1 MPVTVKTYPNGFR
14 TVYEKSQIA
23 LPLTTLHIFC
33 DVGSVHECD
42 GMRGA
47 CHLIEH
53 MCFKGTPNIKSR
65 EIFQEYSKIGAYFN
79 AYTEKRYTCYT
90 VKCQDDYVHHCL
102 AILADMLLNSTFNEK
117 EFNKEEKVVVEE
129 NNNNE
134 NDPEIIVEDSADEM
148 LYRGSSYEQPVDVLR
163 YHTPH
168 TLKYKDVV
176 KFYHTHYNPDRMFLS
191 TVSNLS
197 LKEVDRIVK
206 NTLFTKKG
214 QRHGGEPVIHH
225 GIRLSREPQY
235 KLIEKRGVSNT
246 EVTIGFRT
254 CGRNSKDKYALNVLS
269 RIMGNGLNGRLMVI
283 LREQKGLVYGA
294 FTSTDYYEHLGDFV
308 FNTKTRAEN
317 LFFHGKGEPGVL
329 PLLFKIIDDM
339 MKKGVT
345 KEELETAKGNY
356 RGAFLMGLQDIVVQ
370 TRYNGEELIFKRS
383 DKIVPYKDIYE
394 TYIKDITLED
404 IRHVIEKYFIR
415 ENMCICILSEKLP
428 SLDVI
433 QRSNTIR

>member
-1 MPVTVKTYPNGFR
+1 MPVTVKTYSNGFR
-14 TVYEKSQIA
+14 TVYEKSMIA

-33 DVGSVHECD
+33 DAGSVHECD
-42 GMRGA
+42 GLRGA

-53 MCFKGTPNIKSR
+53 MCFKGTPNIKSK

-90 VKCQDDYVHHCL
+90 VKCEDKYVHHCL
-102 AILADMLLNSTFNEK
+102 TILADMLLNSTFNEK

-134 NDPEIIVEDSADEM
+134 NDLEIITEDSIDEM
-148 LYRGSSYEQPVDVLR
+148 LYQGSSYECPVDVLR
-163 YHTPH
+163 YHTPD

-176 KFYHTHYNPDRMFLS
+176 KFYHTFYHPDRMFLS
-191 TVSNLS
+191 IVSNLS
-197 LKEVDRIVK
+197 SKEVDRIVK
-206 NTLFTKKG
+206 NTLFTKRA

-246 EVTIGFRT
+246 EVRIGFRT
-254 CGRNSKDKYALNVLS
+254 CGRDSKDKYALNVLS

-294 FTSTDYYEHLGDFV
+294 VTSTDYYEHLGDFV

-317 LFFHGKGEPGVL
+317 LFIRGKREPGVL

-339 MKKGVT
+339 IKKSVT

-356 RGAFLMGLQDIVVQ
+356 KGAFLMGLQDIVVQ
-370 TRYNGEELIFKRS
+370 TRYNGEELIFRGS
-383 DKIVPYKDIYE
+383 NDILSYRDIYE
-394 TYIKDITLED
+394 TYIKGITLED
-404 IRHVIEKYFIR
+404 IRHVIQKYFIR
-415 ENMCICILSEKLP
+415 ENMCICILGEKLP

-433 QRSNTIR
+433 KRVNIIR